1 MKDLLN
7 TIGVLNDDNKVSL
20 TNLIVIIFVTITAF
34 KMLFAGVIID
44 TRLFDWKVESPDVA
58 TTLPLLFSLLNY
70 GHKRLEY
77 NKFTQNTE
85 GTNDKQ
91 N

>member
-1 MKDLLN
+1 MSKVLN

-34 KMLFAGVIID
+34 KMLFTGVAID
-44 TRLFDWKVESPDVA
+44 TKLFDWKIEAPDVA

-70 GHKRLEY
+70 GHKRMEY
-77 NKFTQNTE
+77 NKTTQE

>member
-1 MKDLLN
+1 MSKVLN

-34 KMLFAGVIID
+34 KMLFTGVVVD
-44 TRLFDWKVESPDVA
+44 TRLFDWKIEAPDVA

-70 GHKRLEY
+70 GHRRLEQ
-77 NKFTQNTE
+77 NKTTQE
-85 GTNDKQ
+85 GKNDKQ